1 MHLSANSDARS
12 RLWEDGGAPRP
23 TGGVSRRRRLR
34 PRGPSH
40 FPYRPDPGALTP
52 WGKGPDTQRTFIG
65 PGAPASPPG
74 QGLPGPGAY
83 RNALRVSAARD
94 LSDTAEE
101 RVGEETSLQIGHFS
115 RRNRALTHY

>member
-1 MHLSANSDARS
+1 MPALGYGKTEGPLAPLAVCPGGEGSDR
-12 RLWEDGGAPRP
+12 EAPLISL
-23 TGGVSRRRRLR
+23 TGQTR
-34 PRGPSH
+34 
-40 FPYRPDPGALTP
+40 GALTP